1 MEIAT
6 SIPRRSSLVLGLL
19 ISASLGMAAV
29 PPASAADLV
38 VPSSGQPSGSPATP
52 AEDPS
57 EHHEITPSCR
67 AEVKQLCRGILP
79 GGGRI
84 KKCIEAN
91 ESKLSPSCRAAVQE
105 RLAEE
110 GSKKH

>member
-1 MEIAT
+1 MKLREEEM
-6 SIPRRSSLVLGLL
+6 SLMLGLFLGLVLGWIAL
-19 ISASLGMAAV
+19 SPV
-29 PPASAADLV
+29 SAADPAMP
-38 VPSSGQPSGSPATP
+38 PSAQLPAPPATP

-57 EHHEITPSCR
+57 EHHEVTPSCR

-84 KKCIEAN
+84 KKCVEAN
-91 ESKLSPSCRAAVQE
+91 EGKLSPTCRKAVQE
-105 RLAEE
+105 RLEQE

>member
-1 MEIAT
+1 MAT
-6 SIPRRSSLVLGLL
+6 IRGFLLLFLVLGW
-19 ISASLGMAAV
+19 MALSPV
-29 PPASAADLV
+29 SAADPAAP
-38 VPSSGQPSGSPATP
+38 PSAQLPAPP
-52 AEDPS
+52 ALPAGDQS

-91 ESKLSPSCRAAVQE
+91 ENKLSPSCRTAVQE
-105 RLAEE
+105 RLEQE
-110 GSKKH
+110 GSKRK

>member
-1 MEIAT
+1 MKIMAT
-6 SIPRRSSLVLGLL
+6 IHRRSAALVLGLML
-19 ISASLGMAAV
+19 SASLDMAAV
-29 PPASAADLV
+29 PSVSADPTA
-38 VPSSGQPSGSPATP
+38 PSGQLPPAATP

-84 KKCIEAN
+84 KRCIEAN
-91 ESKLSPSCRAAVQE
+91 ENKLSPSCRTAVQE
-105 RLAEE
+105 RLADE
-110 GSKKH
+110 GTKKH